1 MSGPQLKSSFWGP
14 GGPLRLQNLGC
25 ARESLPPARQVH
37 GWTEFSVT
45 WGCTPCSP
53 ALARVEQARQVV
65 WGIMTVMA
73 MTLQQLRDAS
83 DEDLIKAHDDIAHA
97 LNPSVSYYL
106 DELGRRDT
114 ERAIRADQKLAKY
127 ILYLTVANGLLAV
140 VSICVALAAFLGK

>member
-1 MSGPQLKSSFWGP
+1 M
-14 GGPLRLQNLGC
+14 
-25 ARESLPPARQVH
+25 
-37 GWTEFSVT
+37 
-45 WGCTPCSP
+45 
-53 ALARVEQARQVV
+53 V

-140 VSICVALAAFLGK
+140 VSICVALAAFLASDGAHARTTLGVKRPRGPSSLVTRSCNACGATQVGQSCAIVLF

>member
-1 MSGPQLKSSFWGP
+1 MDRVQCD
-14 GGPLRLQNLGC
+14 LG
-25 ARESLPPARQVH
+25 LHTIQPAI
-37 GWTEFSVT
+37 
-45 WGCTPCSP
+45 
-53 ALARVEQARQVV
+53 ARVEQAPQVV

-83 DEDLIKAHDDIAHA
+83 DEDLIKAHDDIAHT
-97 LNPSVSYYL
+97 LKPSVSYYL

-140 VSICVALAAFLGK
+140 VSICVALSAFLAK

>member
-1 MSGPQLKSSFWGP
+1 MDRVQIWSCNTIQ
-14 GGPLRLQNLGC
+14 
-25 ARESLPPARQVH
+25 
-37 GWTEFSVT
+37 
-45 WGCTPCSP
+45 P
-53 ALARVEQARQVV
+53 ALARVEQARRVA
-65 WGIMTVMA
+65 WGIMSVMA

-83 DEDLIKAHDDIAHA
+83 DEDLIKAHDDIAHS

-140 VSICVALAAFLGK
+140 ASICVALTAFLAK

>member
-1 MSGPQLKSSFWGP
+1 M
-14 GGPLRLQNLGC
+14 
-25 ARESLPPARQVH
+25 
-37 GWTEFSVT
+37 
-45 WGCTPCSP
+45 
-53 ALARVEQARQVV
+53 V

-127 ILYLTVANGLLAV
+127 ILYLTVANGLLVV
-140 VSICVALAAFLGK
+140 VSICVALAAFLAK